1 MTKLIAVNGS
11 VRTENSDTSFL
22 MKPFLEGAE
31 KADADVEVFYVKHL
45 NIQPCI
51 GDFHCWDEKPGECVI
66 SDDMQ
71 MLYPKLRGADILLLI
86 TPVYVPLPGEMQNF
100 FNRLCPLIE
109 PILEWSHGRTRARF
123 HEDVKIKKIVLLSA
137 SGWWEKGNFG
147 TVVRI
152 AEELAKDAN
161 VEFGGAILRPH
172 ASYLGRN
179 KEKTKSILDA
189 LRQAGFQLVK
199 EGKIDKEVLENISQP
214 LISEKEFRQR
224 SNEAYRKVKEK
235 ANPVSK

>member
-1 MTKLIAVNGS
+1 MEK
-11 VRTENSDTSFL
+11 SDTAFL

-31 KADADVEVFYVKHL
+31 EAGADVEVFYVKRL

-51 GDFHCWDEKPGECVI
+51 GDFHCWDNKPGECII

-71 MLYPKLRGADILLLI
+71 CLYPKLRGSDILVLV
-86 TPVYVPLPGEMQNF
+86 TPVYIPLPGEMQNF
-100 FNRLCPLIE
+100 INRLCPLLE
-109 PILEWSHGRTRARF
+109 PVLEWRNGRTRARF
-123 HEDVKIKKIVLLSA
+123 HEDVKIKKIVLVSA
-137 SGWWEKGNFG
+137 SGWWEKGNFD

-172 ASYLGRN
+172 ASYLGKD
-179 KEKTKSILDA
+179 KERTKIVVDA
-189 LRQAGFQLVK
+189 LRKAGVQLVRN
-199 EGKIDKEVLENISQP
+199 GKIADEVLEKISRP
-214 LISEKEFRQR
+214 LVSEEEFRRR

-235 ANPVSK
+235 ANSISK